1 MHSFAETASDH
12 LLAEHRQCPLH
23 TAMQSDNYGG
33 RWATIMMAG
42 EGVAE

>member
-1 MHSFAETASDH
+1 MQLERV
-12 LLAEHRQCPLH
+12 LAEKRNV
-23 TAMQSDNYGG
+23 QSDNYGG